1 MTTPA
6 LAKLHGSITALITP
20 FIDGVIDR
28 PAFEKIVDYQLRNG
42 THGIVPCG
50 TTGESP
56 TLEFED
62 YHTIFDMSVAL
73 VKGQI
78 PIIAGCGTNSTK
90 KTIELTQL
98 AKDCGADAALI
109 VVPYYNK
116 PTQAGL
122 LAHYTAIHDA
132 VDLPIVIYNVPGRCG
147 SEIAVD
153 TVCKLA
159 ELPRIIALKDATSD
173 MSRTSFI
180 KSRVKE
186 NFAVLSG
193 EDALAGA
200 CLAQGG
206 DGCISVTSNIA
217 PRQCADMQNAWAAK
231 DMATFFQRQYDL
243 MPLHKALFVET
254 SPAPVKY
261 GASVLGLCRNELRLP
276 LVPASSS
283 AETAVREAMSKLEL
297 RAATPPQSQFL
308 REERPPELLQSRGQ
322 R

>member
-20 FIDGVIDR
+20 FIGGEIDR

-231 DMATFFQRQYDL
+231 DMATFFQRQYNL